1 MVDYWAS
8 EEMDI
13 YCDGSSMGR
22 APMLCAYD
30 KSLLLDC
37 FLVLLTVILAFILLT
52 MFRVIRCGF
61 TMYIFTYT
69 YCFCCH
75 WFDESLS
82 DYAQCTCIIL
92 ICKIY
97 ILV

>member
-61 TMYIFTYT
+61 TSTSS
-69 YCFCCH
+69 H
-75 WFDESLS
+75 
-82 DYAQCTCIIL
+82 IL
-92 ICKIY
+92 IAFVVIGLMNPCPTMPNV
-97 ILV
+97 LVSS